1 MNTVNIDRLAATLS
15 DILSAKCGKRIKVT
29 LQEGNE
35 NSSKDFNGDC
45 PASVHVRR
53 LGA

>member
-1 MNTVNIDRLAATLS
+1 MEIKIERLESVLSGILS
-15 DILSAKCGKRIKVT
+15 DRYQKKITVT

-35 NSSKDFNGDC
+35 NSSKDFNGDR

-53 LGA
+53 VSA

>member
-1 MNTVNIDRLAATLS
+1 MNTVNIDRLTATLS
-15 DILSAKCGKRIKVT
+15 DILSAKCGKRITVT

-53 LGA
+53 VSA

>member
-1 MNTVNIDRLAATLS
+1 MNTLNIDRLAAVLS
-15 DILSAKCGKRIKVT
+15 GILTDRYGAKVTVT

-45 PASVHVRR
+45 PASDHVRR

>member
-1 MNTVNIDRLAATLS
+1 MEIKIERLESVLSGILS
-15 DILSAKCGKRIKVT
+15 DRYKKKIKVT

-53 LGA
+53 VSA

>member
-1 MNTVNIDRLAATLS
+1 MNTLNIDRLTATLS
-15 DILSAKCGKRIKVT
+15 DILSAKFGKQITVT

-45 PASVHVRR
+45 PASDHVRR

>member
-1 MNTVNIDRLAATLS
+1 MNTLNIDRLTATLS
-15 DILSAKCGKRIKVT
+15 DILSVKYNRPITVT

-53 LGA
+53 VSA